1 MLNFWSYWNNLQ
13 ARERILKT
21 IENEEPDRVPSFETS
36 VDNLQVCKYFGE
48 KYFIDE
54 VVKMQKFCFNLC
66 FSSQKI
72 FTKFMNFMSKKDFA
86 IKRAIEPW
94 IKLYTKIGFD
104 MVTSAL
110 CHHPLIFKKDGWID
124 EFGRI
129 LTFKRNPKDNMSLLY
144 YTGGLFKNFDDYQQ
158 FPPLDP
164 DNILREKMFKTSKK
178 IESNLKGKIFV
189 VPYING
195 IMEATWE
202 GFGLENFSKLLAKR
216 KQVKQVFDDRGN
228 LAVELTK
235 RIIDWGENG
244 AIYITDDY
252 GYKQGLFMSPKDYR
266 TYVIPWINQI
276 CKAAHKASLKVILHS
291 CGDIFQI
298 FEDLVKAGI
307 DVINPIEPT
316 TANPEYNIF
325 KLHEKF
331 GDKITFCGN
340 LSPQMLAT
348 GEISEVESYAKSLIQ
363 ELAPGGGYIFSSGH
377 SINPAVKLEN
387 FLAMRKILEKFGNY
401 PINMNQ

>member
-1 MLNFWSYWNNLQ
+1 LQ

-21 IENEEPDRVPSFETS
+21 IEHEEPDRVPSFETS
-36 VDNLQVCKYFGE
+36 VDNLQVCKYYGE

-54 VVKMQKFCFNLC
+54 VVKLQRFCYNIC
-66 FSSQKI
+66 FRSNKLLS
-72 FTKFMNFMSKKDFA
+72 KFMNSMAKKDFA
-86 IKRAIEPW
+86 LKKAIEPW
-94 IKLYTKIGFD
+94 IKLYIKIGFD

-124 EFGRI
+124 EFGRRM
-129 LTFKRNPKDNMSLLY
+129 TFKVNPKDSMSLLY
-144 YTGGLFKNFDDYQQ
+144 YTGGVFQNIDDYLQ

-164 DNILREKMFKTSKK
+164 NNVLREKMYKTSKK
-178 IESNLKGKIFV
+178 IEEKLKGKIFI

-195 IMEATWE
+195 IMESTWE

-216 KQVKQVFDDRGN
+216 KQIKQVFDDRGK
-228 LAVELTK
+228 LAVDLTK
-235 RIIDWGENG
+235 RIIEWGESD

-252 GYKQGLFMSPKDYR
+252 GYKHGLFMSPKNYR
-266 TYVIPWINQI
+266 TYVIPWIIQI
-276 CKAAHKASLKVILHS
+276 CNTAHKAGLKIILHS
-291 CGDIFQI
+291 CGDILPI

-316 TANPEYNIF
+316 TANPEYDIF
-325 KLHEKF
+325 KLHKKYR
-331 GDKITFCGN
+331 DKITFCGN

-348 GEISEVESYAKSLIQ
+348 GELSEVETYAKSLIQ

-387 FLAMRKILEKFGNY
+387 FLVMRKILEKFGNY
-401 PINMNQ
+401 PILANF